1 MGFDFSGFVLR
12 APRTAPS
19 NAVTTEEASNG
30 VDRDFKP
37 LSTDYTITSPD
48 LVEVSADQY
57 RAAVLLRP
65 NDSQTEYL
73 VWAANTANLAD
84 IGGFEVS
91 GEGDATFPT
100 GTTPVANTNPPTAFF
115 LTTGSNRVIIIDDA
129 NRSIGDITSLVVRR
143 GDTGDEFQLV
153 GNGDWNSVTGIFT
166 ITNDA
171 LLEALGGGVSS
182 VRGDRA
188 TELKYVLSAP
198 TFWWSKNDIYGN
210 RFIWDGKVDRW
221 RPIRGTP
228 PRDLGQLLV
237 DTEYTLTPVPLVTV
251 GDFLPGDSDVPDS
264 YCMVRLGTRP
274 DASSI
279 PVAPPV
285 AISGFSGIKVVT
297 DEEIEDF
304 DFGVEPE
311 LSGIVSSG
319 TGTLKWNPTFVE
331 EFAGQT
337 IFYSYDQF
345 VDQEEVE
352 PLGDL
357 EDGNLNLMFVSPI
370 PGPTDYP
377 FIRIGSRSE
386 LIVKF
391 ADTEADLALITP
403 EEGEVGVSLS
413 TGRLKFSDA
422 DLAKADPDDPGFNNT
437 YLGAQVFY
445 DGVSLTRRPVPLRD
459 PIQLVN
465 SSGDPTVVDGKNHQI
480 FIPDAIPTPG
490 PGTSGVLHIPDTT
503 GTIPN
508 TSVPAGIRFGEGSG
522 LIRAFEGPWDLVL
535 FTEDGQIRTI
545 RVFDDDDEIPR
556 FRFRIPRGVAYV
568 DKRLGSAGSEVILG
582 RQDFKRFDGKP
593 MYFLQSGTQPSVY
606 SEDATMVARVRNE
619 WTLVGTEVMV
629 FAVHGTEVTWNAAL
643 DPGGV
648 ATSAGGTFTADEIA
662 TSLGAVAPLDSEV
675 VVQNGRVILRSTRL
689 SGDLRYGEIE
699 IGFGPGNTK
708 DLSGPAAL
716 GFLPGWVIRI
726 AEPSLVDAPPDLRW
740 LPDNGSHVGV
750 FRSPFN
756 RNGTKDNIA
765 DSNHIARFE
774 NVVFTSSIS
783 ASPIVVLDRPPL
795 EDVAGYD
802 ENIFFQIQ
810 DGLIQF
816 NLDNFEEV
824 FYEFGLGK
832 FSWADEFRQ
841 AQTVEQP
848 TNTLYM
854 GQAPVIPNSFRL
866 PGNGLRLSVL
876 GAPFEDQVLDEDFIL
891 DADGDSGLVILIET
905 VGALKQLGARGTF
918 TSGTTTFTDT
928 SPDVDFVALEVL
940 AGWQLKIT
948 QGDAQGTYVVAEDAT
963 DTNSL
968 IVEQQFPV
976 SGTTIPW
983 DLYEGKTREEFDL
996 GVVADTQYVQFQ
1008 HLPDDPWK
1016 VRVLSPLGEVPTSA
1030 SEQEDNRLVA
1040 VLGDALSSGRL
1051 IVIRYGLTS
1060 GSQEAN
1066 MVGLTQTN
1074 LGVILNSARNVPD
1087 PTGDRFLDDAFSIR
1101 VGTKTYTFDDGNL
1114 IKVAGVLSFPL
1125 VGDVI
1130 EVQTVSGLLNFGTEV
1145 FEQFD
1150 GQDAIYVEDFL
1161 SPILVESSNVEYD
1174 PENGLLNFPSSAF
1187 TEFGGT
1193 EVYLVESMNTLN
1205 GGVDVTLNPIQ
1216 GSFLF
1221 TKPLREFQ
1229 VVEVKYFQAEI
1240 GTGNLL
1246 LEPIDPEDP
1255 ESGLAPVEVIEQ
1267 LPLFVRLDT
1276 ATSLDPTPSKRWEFN
1291 PTQRTVDTDEANE
1304 PAFYIGSTLYNIGS
1318 SPIATFDID
1327 NDNDVY
1333 VVHLEEGVDALSES
1347 LITYGVFE
1355 AFGGEQTYTV
1365 SQPPVYRPPFRI
1377 EADQTSFA
1385 LETDRTAEVSPGK
1398 LLRVGEFPFYITAS
1412 SYNAT
1417 TDVTTVEFIPET
1429 QLEAGSRDPGS
1440 DSLSLLSDIPLATD
1454 IVPEAPDG
1462 FWLEITNQYEPIN
1475 RGFQNI
1481 IFGGDVTAVAV
1492 AGHLLE
1498 LGGTPFVISGSTQID
1513 DGTRTQVD
1521 VTSFFP
1527 RGYAFGQDAA
1537 KISVRP
1543 VYQPLPEQFI
1553 GRGGVVDTE
1562 PSELIL
1568 FGETDTDG
1576 NLLPGRT
1583 LRPSIDYILNND
1595 DGSVEFLNPPE
1606 GPLEPTQ
1613 SLYLR
1618 HTQQRI
1624 IAPLLANGFILN
1636 PRFDA
1641 RFVYI
1646 QPPSAEEDPITGAAG
1661 NGRLGK
1667 ILRGTYTF
1675 SNPDTFFYRTVPLLN
1690 YLGEMAEQVAQEIAA
1705 QLPSQGPAPAI
1716 IPPTENAT
1724 QGRLGLKSQSRDLE
1738 DTDRGARAF
1747 LEFYNVNVINFEQI
1761 LETITGNIIGDRDGK
1776 FKFFIGK
1783 GKDVAPPGYEDAITG
1798 ELNRRNLFSEV
1809 FFGYNPKA
1817 TFMTRDPVVDPTDF
1831 IVAGDQL
1838 EGSFLDPDFL
1848 GDLQGLQRQFAM
1860 NEVDDIVL
1868 FARTRK
1874 RLRLF
1879 PLRLE
1884 AFGRYRVLGQPS
1896 RFSRV
1901 FPELTEFFTL
1911 TDPGIGADLEAE
1923 PVKRGVYSFSK
1934 KIKRLSIT
1942 GGGGNLKIELPKRAS
1957 TFFKGIADVGN
1968 PVLGTVENIGSLSVQ
1983 NRLPRARIFAYS
1995 EVGFPEFDDLLAT
2008 TDGFGANPRPAVI
2021 ATPLPLHELP
2031 LDEEGLP
2038 DVTQLAAQGGET
2050 IDLTT
2055 GDPVLFTPA
2064 FSVWTDPTGSNLPK
2078 ATFGHPNGTV
2088 IDVATPDSF
2097 SYEFGGVSFTSL
2109 KSVFVGEILLGCIL
2123 TFVDE
2128 DGVQLNPGEILEV
2141 GEEEGTTDGPVELDR
2156 GDTVFISPPN
2166 TFLTAPADVDD
2177 PLTNSEASALAKGNP
2192 NYRVGFD
2199 IGVDR
2204 SDGELRDITFPSLAD
2219 PNIPLKEAW
2228 GQGPPKPLSN
2238 VEGFVTFRNALTEP
2252 APLPALLGGFTNDS
2266 GDYTLPYI
2274 YAENTEIDQLG
2285 IVAGAFND
2293 LFADSGI
2300 PNAVFPDE
2308 IQGVDGVIVGVLTGT
2323 DLPAAINTG
2332 LDTEPVTTAGGYTPH
2347 SGIKDVEPFDVLLVE
2362 TNQTALG
2369 LPPGSQGILS
2379 VGGTNGSAAGSTL
2392 EPPRFVTPTALGDNV
2407 EYLFTSAMSFVNQTT
2422 LPEPPGM
2429 IVRRV
2434 GTVTQF
2440 DITQI
2445 STALLVFND
2454 GTPSVIAGGLNNV
2467 FNLAS
2472 TNIITINLWT
2482 SSSDAVPIPVFLQA
2496 VTIDFGTGLV
2506 TGDAA
2511 ASAITTVTSDDN
2523 FIFVDTPAA
2532 FVTIGPGAPP
2542 VLPED
2547 PLNPGDTLPLWFTI
2561 DINVGG
2567 ATGISTTAQIE
2578 TDRLTFGEGYD
2589 LRTVLPRDEPPVAA
2603 VAVASELSVNFVTGK
2618 TVSICT
2624 VNDNVST
2631 NGGVPYTFL
2640 TRNEFAPFIGTF
2652 DPAPGSGRG
2661 SIKVMAFEG
2670 HGNLPIVT
2678 TGDITFSALPSSRYG
2693 TDQVIVIAEGVGLAG
2708 VATERNFRIST
2719 DGTPLFTVVGQ
2730 GFEAVE
2736 AGDILTITG
2745 TDDVPARAAT
2755 TAGTYLVRHAIS
2767 PTEATDQERLATM
2780 NTATLPVNT
2789 ESGWASPIF
2798 PTLVSV
2804 DVDGFGSLTVS
2815 STLLNDGVTAA
2826 WDGTGFLYIMNVLD
2840 SAASDYGTA
2849 NFKIPY
2855 TAVDTVTNT
2864 FTVSA
2869 VGATDFLGT
2878 SITVADIDAIEP
2890 GTVISGF
2897 FRFDVTLDRA
2907 PFGAPPPDVGVPEK
2921 LFPRNTVGSLVPIG
2935 ADVPIGGFAGIVV
2948 SGSGG
2953 QIGYDIA
2960 LANLVPG
2967 APIINELAVAV
2978 ATPIANTAFDP
2989 NPDAYVYDN
2998 VPHYL
3003 QIDQTDAPGS
3013 DWNTIHTLPDLFA
3026 LMPGD
3031 SLRTLTTAFTE
3042 GFRAQAGIFLE
3053 PSWVRPTLDLGGA
3066 TERVVDAGHSVA
3078 VGEIGYRDPGAF
3090 GEADPE
3096 AVSWS
3101 VRRIRRFHD
3110 VLQGIGEL
3118 LGPLRYVYQIRRG
3131 TVTTFGSAPVS
3142 TESFVYPFVITADDA
3157 TNLGPFNDE
3166 FVNIFPGDL
3175 FRLFDTDGVTLLDE
3189 VEIGGIESAT
3199 QIWLKEPGIT
3209 KVPAAD
3215 VAGKPFEIYLQ
3226 QVPVPHEQSNAQL
3239 FGQITDQVVLERTA
3253 DYTTQEG
3260 GFVPTEPEVTDPR
3273 RLRDSDGTL
3282 NFAAIG
3288 VAVGD
3293 IVVIDAAGDVEG
3305 PTGVPVTGQESGLR
3319 PFGDRSVPNRLTAE
3333 AGQEVPFIAGAPS
3346 ELDDNR
3352 GWYRVTEVTGDA
3364 VTVSSETEYSNDPGG
3379 GFVTFGVEAEYAV
3392 LPTISGSTAAFADPP
3407 GGPGEEGQLDLRPT
3421 ALAGELGSGADSFRG
3436 NLFSIAP
3443 FSYKIIRP
3451 SGLFSS
3457 EAIDL
3462 VLLMRERTLSFL
3474 EEFDVFFRE
3483 DKFGSYFVFQRDEHV
3498 ADLGNPLIPDEGK
3511 GVMSNELIDGA
3522 RGLVSISPY
3531 ANNSDSLGV
3540 LDRRFWVND
3549 SRLDNEFPV
3558 DSLAGVPSY
3567 ATLESNV
3574 NNPTADVGDGRPVL
3588 TDRIDEVLD
3597 DNDQFRELRFAW
3609 LDFRVNQEDG
3619 TLVEIRRF
3627 ISQLPKK
3634 RAKELRALRQSQSF
3648 TDAGIS

>member
-37 LSTDYTITSPD
+37 LSSDYTIASPD

-91 GEGDATFPT
+91 GEGTASFPT
-100 GTTPVANTNPPTAFF
+100 GTTPVANTNTIFAG
-115 LTTGSNRVIIIDDA
+115 TTGSNRVIVVDDA
-129 NRSIGDITSLVVRR
+129 NRSIGDITSLIIRR

-153 GNGDWNSVTGIFT
+153 GNGEWNPVTGIFT
-166 ITNDA
+166 ITDEA
-171 LLEALGGGVSS
+171 TLLALGGGVSS
-182 VRGDRA
+182 IRGDRA
-188 TELKYVLSAP
+188 IGLKYILSAP

-210 RFIWDGKVDRW
+210 RFIWDGRVERW

-228 PRDLGQLLV
+228 PRNLGQLLV
-237 DTEYTLTPVPLVTV
+237 DTEYTLSPVPLVTV

-264 YCMVRLGTRP
+264 YCMVRIGTRP
-274 DASSI
+274 DASSV

-285 AISGFSGIKVVT
+285 ATSGFSGIKMVT
-297 DEEIEDF
+297 DDEVEEF
-304 DFGVEPE
+304 DFGAEPE
-311 LSGIVSSG
+311 LSGIVGSG

-345 VDQEEVE
+345 VDQEGIE

-357 EDGNLNLMFVSPI
+357 ENGNLNLMFISPI

-377 FIRIGSRSE
+377 FIRIGSRTP

-391 ADTEADLALITP
+391 ADTEADLALVSV

-422 DLAKADPDDPGFNNT
+422 DLAKADPDDPGFDNT

-445 DGVSLTRRPVPLRD
+445 DGVSLTRRPVPLRQ
-459 PIQLVN
+459 PIQLVD
-465 SSGDPTVVDGKNHQI
+465 SSGAPTAVNGKNHSI
-480 FIPDAIPTPG
+480 YIPDAEPTPG
-490 PGTSGVLHIPDTT
+490 PGTSGVLHVPDTT
-503 GTIPN
+503 GTVPN

-522 LIRAFEGPWDLVL
+522 LIREFEGPWDLVL
-535 FTEDGQIRTI
+535 FTEDGQITTI
-545 RVFDDDDEIPR
+545 RTFDDDDETPR

-568 DKRLGSAGSEVILG
+568 DKRLGAGGSEVILG
-582 RQDFKRFDGKP
+582 RQDFKRFDGKA
-593 MYFLQSGTQPSVY
+593 MYFLQSGTQPAVY
-606 SEDATMVARVRNE
+606 AEDATMVARVRNE
-619 WTLVGTEVMV
+619 WTLLGTEVLV
-629 FAVHGTEVTWNAAL
+629 FAVHGTQVTWNAASN
-643 DPGGV
+643 PGGV
-648 ATSAGGTFTADEIA
+648 ETSAGGTFTADDIA
-662 TSLGAVAPLDSEV
+662 TSLSAVAPANSEV
-675 VVQNGRVILRSTRL
+675 VAQNGRVILRSTL
-689 SGDLRYGEIE
+689 VSGDLRYGEIE
-699 IGFGPGNTK
+699 IGYGPGGTK

-716 GFLPGWVIRI
+716 GFLPGWYIRI
-726 AEPSLVDAPPDLRW
+726 AEPNQVDPPPDLRW

-756 RNGTKDNIA
+756 RNGSKDNIA
-765 DSNHIARFE
+765 DSNHIARFD
-774 NVVFTSSIS
+774 NVVFTSSIT
-783 ASPIVVLDRPPL
+783 ASPVVLLDRPPL

-810 DGLIQF
+810 DGLIQT
-816 NLDNFEEV
+816 NLDNYEEI
-824 FYEFGLGK
+824 FHEFGLGK
-832 FSWADEFRQ
+832 FSWADDFRQ

-848 TNTLYM
+848 TNTLYL
-854 GQAPVIPNSFRL
+854 GKAPVIPNSFRL
-866 PGNGLRLSVL
+866 PGKGLRLSIL
-876 GAPFEDQVLDEDFIL
+876 GQPFEDQILDEDFIL
-891 DADGDSGLVILIET
+891 DADGDSGLAILIET
-905 VGALKQLGARGTF
+905 VGALKQLGARGIF

-928 SPDVDFVALEVL
+928 SPDVDFVALGVL
-940 AGWQLKIT
+940 AGWQLKVT

-963 DTNSL
+963 STNSL
-968 IVEQQFPV
+968 TVEQQFPV
-976 SGTTIPW
+976 GGSTIPW
-983 DLYEGKTREEFDL
+983 ELYEGKTREEFDL

-1008 HLPDDPWK
+1008 HLPEDPWK
-1016 VRVLSPLGEVPTSA
+1016 VRVLSPLGDVPA
-1030 SEQEDNRLVA
+1030 NAAEQDATRLVA
-1040 VLGDALSSGRL
+1040 VLGDALASNRL
-1051 IVIRYGLTS
+1051 IVIRYGLVN

-1066 MVGLTQTN
+1066 MVALTQTD

-1101 VGTKTYTFDDGNL
+1101 VGTKTYTFADGNL

-1130 EVQTVSGLLNFGTEV
+1130 EVQEGSGLLNFGTEV

-1150 GQDAIYVEDFL
+1150 GQNAIYVETFL
-1161 SPILVESSNVEYD
+1161 SPNLVESFNVEYS
-1174 PENGLLNFPSSAF
+1174 PESGELNFPSFAF

-1193 EVYLVESMNTLN
+1193 EVYLVEFMNTLS

-1229 VVEVKYFQAEI
+1229 VVEVKYFQAES
-1240 GTGNLL
+1240 GSGNLL

-1255 ESGLAPVEVIEQ
+1255 ESGLAPVEVVEQ
-1267 LPLFVRLDT
+1267 LPLFIRLDP
-1276 ATSLDPTPSKRWEFN
+1276 ATSLDATPSTRWEFN
-1291 PTQRTVDTDEANE
+1291 PTKRTVDTDQENE

-1318 SPIATFDID
+1318 SPVATFEID
-1327 NDNDVY
+1327 NDTETY
-1333 VVHLEEGVDALSES
+1333 IVHLEEGVDATNES
-1347 LITYGVFE
+1347 MITYGVFE

-1385 LETDRTAEVSPGK
+1385 LETDRTADVSPGK

-1475 RGFQNI
+1475 RGFQAI
-1481 IFGGDVTAVAV
+1481 IFSGDLTAVALV
-1492 AGHLLE
+1492 GHLLE
-1498 LGGTPFVISGSTQID
+1498 LGGTPFVITSSSQID
-1513 DGTRTQVD
+1513 SGTRTQVE

-1527 RGYAFGQDAA
+1527 RGYAFGQDAT

-1543 VYQPLPEQFI
+1543 VYPPLPEQFL

-1568 FGETDTDG
+1568 FGETDGSG

-1624 IAPLLANGFILN
+1624 IAPLLANQFILN

-1690 YLGEMAEQVAQEIAA
+1690 YLGEMAEEVAQEIAA

-1716 IPPTENAT
+1716 IPPVQNAT
-1724 QGRLGLKSQSRDLE
+1724 QGRLGLKSQLRDLE
-1738 DTDRGARAF
+1738 DSDRGARVF
-1747 LEFYNVNVINFEQI
+1747 LEFYNVNIVNFEQI
-1761 LETITGNIIGDRDGK
+1761 LETITGNIVGDRDGK

-1783 GKDVAPPGYEDAITG
+1783 GKEVPPPGYEDAITG

-1817 TFMTRDPVVDPTDF
+1817 TFMRRDPVVDPTSF
-1831 IVAGDQL
+1831 IIAGDQL
-1838 EGSFLDPDFL
+1838 EGAFIDPDFL
-1848 GDLQGLQRQFAM
+1848 GDLQGLQRQFAT
-1860 NEVDDIVL
+1860 NEVDDLVL
-1868 FARTRK
+1868 FARSRK

-1884 AFGRYRVLGQPS
+1884 AFGRYRVMGQPH
-1896 RFSRV
+1896 RFSRI
-1901 FPELTEFFTL
+1901 FPEIAQFFTL

-1923 PVKRGVYSFSK
+1923 PVKPGVYAFRK
-1934 KIKRLSIT
+1934 KIKRLSIK
-1942 GGGGNLKIELPKRAS
+1942 GSGGNFKIELPKRAS

-1968 PVLGTVENIGSLSVQ
+1968 PVLGTVENIGSLNVR
-1983 NRLPRARIFAYS
+1983 NRLPRARVFAYS
-1995 EVGFPEFDDLLAT
+1995 NVGFPEFDDIPFST
-2008 TDGFGANPRPAVI
+2008 TNFSGNPRPAII

-2031 LDEEGLP
+2031 LGENGLP
-2038 DVTQLAAQGGET
+2038 DVTQLAAQGGEV

-2055 GDPVLFTPA
+2055 GDPDLFTPA
-2064 FSVWTDPTGSNLPK
+2064 FSVWTDPKGSNLPK
-2078 ATFGHPNGTV
+2078 VAFGHPDGT
-2088 IDVATPDSF
+2088 IEDVVAGEPFSF
-2097 SYEFGGVSFTSL
+2097 EFAGQSFTVS
-2109 KSVFVGEILLGCIL
+2109 KSIFVGEVLFGCIV

-2128 DGVQLNPGEILEV
+2128 DGDPIGPDELLLE
-2141 GEEEGTTDGPVELDR
+2141 GEEEGTTDGPIELTR
-2156 GDTVFISPPN
+2156 GDTIFVTPPD
-2166 TFLTAPADVDD
+2166 ADVTGGDVED
-2177 PLTNSEASALAKGNP
+2177 QTNEQRAAKVKGNP
-2192 NYRVGFD
+2192 SYRVGFD
-2199 IGVDR
+2199 VGVDR
-2204 SDGELRDITFPSLAD
+2204 PDGELRDITFPSFED
-2219 PNIPLKEAW
+2219 PSIFGLKELL
-2228 GQGPPKPLSN
+2228 GQEPPKPLSN
-2238 VEGFVTFRNALTEP
+2238 VEGFVTFRNAFTEP
-2252 APLPALLGGFTNDS
+2252 APIPALTGGFTNDS
-2266 GDYTLPYI
+2266 GDYSLPYL
-2274 YAENTEIDQLG
+2274 YAQNTEIDQLG
-2285 IVAGAFND
+2285 IVAGSFNN
-2293 LFADSGI
+2293 LFADTALPS
-2300 PNAVFPDE
+2300 AVYPDE
-2308 IQGVDGVIVGVLTGT
+2308 VQGADGVIVGILSGT
-2323 DLPAAINTG
+2323 DLPAVLNTG
-2332 LDTEPVTTAGGYTPH
+2332 LDTEPVATAGGYTPH
-2347 SGIKDVEPFDVLLVE
+2347 TGIGDVEPFNVLLVE
-2362 TNQTALG
+2362 TGQDALG

-2379 VGGTNGSAAGSTL
+2379 VGGTSGSATGSII
-2392 EPPRFVTPTALGDNV
+2392 EPPRFVTPTALGDNTQ
-2407 EYLFTSAMSFVNQTT
+2407 YLFKSAMAFVNQTT
-2422 LPEPPGM
+2422 LEFPPGM
-2429 IVRRV
+2429 VVRRV
-2434 GTVTQF
+2434 ATVTQF

-2445 STALLVFND
+2445 STGILVFND
-2454 GTPSVIAGGLNNV
+2454 GTPAALTGGLNNL
-2467 FNLAS
+2467 FNPLS

-2482 SSSDAVPIPVFLQA
+2482 SSSNAVPVPVFLQS
-2496 VTIDFGTGLV
+2496 VVIDYGAGTV

-2511 ASAITTVTSDDN
+2511 VSAITSVTSDDN
-2523 FIFVDTPAA
+2523 FIYVDTPAA
-2532 FVTIGPGAPP
+2532 VVTITPAPP
-2542 VLPED
+2542 GVPPTLPED
-2547 PLNPGDTLPLWFTI
+2547 PLMPGDTLPLWFTI

-2567 ATGISTTAQIE
+2567 VAGISTTAQIE
-2578 TDRLTFGEGYD
+2578 IDRLTFSEGYD
-2589 LRTVLPRDEPPVAA
+2589 LRSVLPRDEPPVAA
-2603 VAVASELSVNFVTGK
+2603 VPVASELSVNFVTGK
-2618 TVSICT
+2618 TGSVCT
-2624 VNDNVST
+2624 VNDNAST

-2640 TRNEFAPFIGTF
+2640 ARNEFAPFVGAF
-2652 DPAPGSGRG
+2652 DPEPFGNGRG
-2661 SIKVMAFEG
+2661 TVKVPAFEG
-2670 HGNLPIVT
+2670 HGNIPILT
-2678 TGDITFSALPSSRYG
+2678 SGPITYSAIPSSRYG
-2693 TDQVIVIAEGVGLAG
+2693 PDQATVISEGVGLAG
-2708 VATERNFRIST
+2708 VATERNFRISS
-2719 DGTPLFTVVGQ
+2719 DGVTLLTTVGQ
-2730 GFEAVE
+2730 GFDAIE

-2745 TDDVPARAAT
+2745 TDDALPKAAT
-2755 TAGTYLVRHAIS
+2755 TAGTYLVRHAIE
-2767 PTEATDQERLATM
+2767 PNEATDQVRGLPFMTSK
-2780 NTATLPVNT
+2780 TLPVNT
-2789 ESGWASPIF
+2789 DSGWATPLF
-2798 PTLVSV
+2798 PSLVSSDLANTNTLV
-2804 DVDGFGSLTVS
+2804 LS
-2815 STLLNDGVTAA
+2815 STLLNDGVTNA
-2826 WDGTGFLYIMNVLD
+2826 WEPGGGFLYFLTVLD
-2840 SAASDYGTA
+2840 GAAGDYASANY
-2849 NFKIPY
+2849 KVEY
-2855 TAVDTVTNT
+2855 TAVDFGTNT
-2864 FTVSA
+2864 FTINIA
-2869 VGATDFLGT
+2869 NITTFGGGAADL
-2878 SITVADIDAIEP
+2878 ADIDALPE
-2890 GTVISGF
+2890 GTLVSGF
-2897 FRFDVTLDRA
+2897 YRIDITFDKA
-2907 PFGAPPPDVGVPEK
+2907 PEAQ
-2921 LFPRNTVGSLVPIG
+2921 LPRNLVGSTVPVLPGPTPPVVGFTGISILG
-2935 ADVPIGGFAGIVV
+2935 HTGLPINQVDYDITSSLVV
-2948 SGSGG
+2948 SPPV
-2953 QIGYDIA
+2953 
-2960 LANLVPG
+2960 L
-2967 APIINELAVAV
+2967 NELGVEV
-2978 ATPIANTAFDP
+2978 ATPILNNAFDP

-3003 QIDQTDAPGS
+3003 QIDQTDAAGS
-3013 DWNTIHTLPDLFA
+3013 DWNTIHTTPSLFA
-3026 LMPGD
+3026 LLPGD
-3031 SLRTLTTAFTE
+3031 TMFLIRVLPFET

-3053 PSWVRPTLDLGGA
+3053 PSWSKPTLDLAGVA
-3066 TERVVDAGHSVA
+3066 ERVVDAGHSVA
-3078 VGEIGYRDPGAF
+3078 AGDIGFRDPSAF

-3096 AVSWS
+3096 AIRWS
-3101 VRRIRRFHD
+3101 VRRIRRFHQ
-3110 VLQGIGEL
+3110 VLENIGEL
-3118 LGPLRYVYQIRRG
+3118 LGPLRYIYQIRRG
-3131 TVTTFGSAPVS
+3131 TVTTFGPAPVS

-3175 FRLFDTDGVTLLDE
+3175 FKLYDTDGITLLDE
-3189 VEIGGIESAT
+3189 VEIGGIESET

-3209 KVPAAD
+3209 KVAPAD
-3215 VAGKPFEIYLQ
+3215 VAGKPFEIYLR
-3226 QVPVPHEQSNAQL
+3226 QVPVPHEQSNNQL

-3253 DYTTQEG
+3253 NYMTQDG

-3273 RLRDSDGTL
+3273 RLKDSDGTL

-3288 VAVGD
+3288 VAIGD
-3293 IVVIDAAGDVEG
+3293 ILVIDAAGAVEG
-3305 PTGVPVTGQESGLR
+3305 PTGVPTTGQEQGTRS
-3319 PFGDRSVPNRLTAE
+3319 FGDRSVPNRTTAQ

-3352 GWYRVTEVTGDA
+3352 GWYRITEVAGDA
-3364 VTVSSETEYSNDPGG
+3364 VTVSSETEYSNPIGG

-3392 LPTISGSTAAFADPP
+3392 LPTISGSTAAFADPA
-3407 GGPGEEGQLDLRPT
+3407 GGPGVEGQLDLRPT
-3421 ALAGELGSGADSFRG
+3421 AEAGANGSPANSFRG

-3451 SGLFSS
+3451 SGLFSD

-3483 DKFGSYFVFQRDEHV
+3483 DKYGNYFVFQRDQHV

-3522 RGLVSISPY
+3522 RGLVNISPY

-3549 SRLDNEFPV
+3549 FRLDSEFPV
-3558 DSLAGVPSY
+3558 GALPGVPSY

-3574 NNPTADVGDGRPVL
+3574 NNPAADDGDGRPVL

-3609 LDFRVNQEDG
+3609 LDFRVNREDG

-3627 ISQLPKK
+3627 IEQLPKK
-3634 RAKELRALRQSQSF
+3634 RRKELRALRQSQSF